1 MKKPILVVM
10 AAGMGSRYGGLKQMD
25 PMGKNGEIIMDYS
38 LYDAHLAGFER
49 VVFVIKRELYEDFHR
64 IVGVKAEKIMQV
76 EYAFQELSDLPEGFS
91 VPQGRQ
97 KPWGTAHAVLA
108 ARDKIDAPFAV
119 INADDYYGR
128 QAFASIY
135 QFLVSPPV
143 QKEDVQPL
151 PLAMVAYILRN
162 TLTENGSVSRGVC
175 QVENG
180 YLVDICE
187 RTRIEKTAGGA
198 CFTEDGGVTYQPI
211 DPESLVSM
219 NLWGFPRRMVEEL
232 WARFPVFL
240 EKAMRENPLKGE
252 FFLPFAVNDLLTEKK
267 ARVQVLSSRDQW
279 YGVTYQEDKPMVS
292 AALRK
297 MAEEGFYPSPLWG
310 EMQEM

>member
-76 EYAFQELSDLPEGFS
+76 AYAFQELSDLPEGFS

-97 KPWGTAHAVLA
+97 KPWGTGHAVLA

-151 PLAMVAYILRN
+151 PLAMVA
-162 TLTENGSVSRGVC
+162 
-175 QVENG
+175 
-180 YLVDICE
+180 
-187 RTRIEKTAGGA
+187 
-198 CFTEDGGVTYQPI
+198 
-211 DPESLVSM
+211 
-219 NLWGFPRRMVEEL
+219 
-232 WARFPVFL
+232 
-240 EKAMRENPLKGE
+240 
-252 FFLPFAVNDLLTEKK
+252 
-267 ARVQVLSSRDQW
+267 
-279 YGVTYQEDKPMVS
+279 
-292 AALRK
+292 
-297 MAEEGFYPSPLWG
+297 
-310 EMQEM
+310 

>member
-76 EYAFQELSDLPEGFS
+76 AYAFQELSDLPEGFS

-143 QKEDVQPL
+143 QQEDVQPL

-198 CFTEDGGVTYQPI
+198 CFTEDGGVTYQPM

>member
-76 EYAFQELSDLPEGFS
+76 AYAFQELSDLPEGFS

-97 KPWGTAHAVLA
+97 KPWGTGHAVLA

-198 CFTEDGGVTYQPI
+198 RFTEDGGVTYRPM

-240 EKAMRENPLKGE
+240 EKTMRENPLKGE

-297 MAEEGFYPSPLWG
+297 MAEEEFYPSPLWG
-310 EMQEM
+310 KM